1 MFSII
6 IAVVSIALVA
16 VLAAAVIYY
25 GGDAFNS
32 GNSRAKAAEIINQAE
47 MIKGAFTAYKVSE
60 GDISIN
66 ETVCDAA
73 NGVYDGCLEPLITA
87 KYLTDIPQGAKGWY
101 IDGDKSLRRT
111 VASDFKACAVANFM
125 NGASVPSNPDNKELK
140 LDELKANNLST
151 FRQYIPECSS
161 INGLD
166 KYICCES

>member
-16 VLAAAVIYY
+16 ILAAAVIYY

-32 GNSRAKAAEIINQAE
+32 GSGKAKAAEIINQAE

-66 ETVCDAA
+66 ESVCDAA

-87 KYLTDIPQGAKGWY
+87 QYLTDIPQGAEGWY

-111 VASDFKACAVANFM
+111 VATDFKACAIANFI
-125 NGASVPSNPDNKELK
+125 NGADVPSNPDNKELK
-140 LDELKANNLST
+140 LDQIKNSNINE
-151 FRQYIPECSS
+151 FRKYIPECSS
-161 INGLD
+161 INGVD